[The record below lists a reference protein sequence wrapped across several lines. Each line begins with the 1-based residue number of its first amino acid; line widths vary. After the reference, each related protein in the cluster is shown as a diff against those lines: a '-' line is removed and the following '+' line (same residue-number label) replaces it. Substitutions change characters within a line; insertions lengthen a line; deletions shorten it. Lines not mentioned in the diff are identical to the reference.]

1 MNTTQATAEMTTGS
15 ATSADG
21 TAIGYLRVGTGPAVV
36 LLHGGN
42 ESARSHTQLALALAD
57 AFTVYLPDRRG
68 RGRSGPHQPGHGLR
82 TEVEDLSA
90 VVAQAGAELVF
101 GVSTGA
107 LIALSAARA
116 GSGIRRVAA
125 YEPAL
130 LLGDDVTRYTG
141 WIDRFDRELAAGKVA
156 AGLITSLHGLDLAPP
171 AFKLLP
177 RPLAEA
183 LTSAAMKAE
192 EGKAGPEAVTMRQLA
207 PTVRY
212 EGRLL
217 AETAGT
223 LATFADVTAEV
234 LLLGGEMKRPGFI
247 RPAFDALGGTLRRS
261 RQAVF
266 AGLDHGGSSD
276 PGPSNRAG
284 QPAAVAPAIRAFFA
298 PAVTGR
304 GPCRGPAPVPPGL

>member
-1 MNTTQATAEMTTGS
+1 MSFTQATADMTTGS

-21 TAIGYLRVGTGPAVV
+21 TTIGYLQVGTGPAVV

-42 ESARSHTQLALALAD
+42 ESARSHAQLALALAD

-68 RGRSGPHQPGHGLR
+68 RGRSGPHRADHGLR
-82 TEVEDLSA
+82 TEVEDLTA
-90 VVAQAGAELVF
+90 VADRAGAELVF

-107 LIALSAARA
+107 LIALCAARA

-130 LLGDDVTRYTG
+130 LMEAGRYTG
-141 WIDRFDRELAAGKVA
+141 WLPRFDQELGGGKVA
-156 AGLITSLHGLDLAPP
+156 AALITSLHGLDLAPP
-171 AFKLLP
+171 AFKLMP

-183 LTSAAMKAE
+183 LTNAAMNSE
-192 EGKAGPEAVTMRQLA
+192 DRKAGPADVTMRKLA

-212 EGRLL
+212 EGLLL

-223 LATFADVTAEV
+223 IARFADVTADV
-234 LLLGGEMKRPGFI
+234 LLLGGDMKRPGFI
-247 RPAFDALGGTLRRS
+247 RPAFDALSETLPRS
-261 RQAVF
+261 RRAVF

-276 PGPSNRAG
+276 PGPTNRAG
-284 QPAAVAPAIRAFFA
+284 KPAVVAPEIRSFFA
-298 PAVTGR
+298 HG
-304 GPCRGPAPVPPGL
+304 

>member
-1 MNTTQATAEMTTGS
+1 MNFIQATAETTTGS

-21 TAIGYLRVGTGPAVV
+21 TTIGYLRVGTGPAAV

-42 ESARSHTQLALALAD
+42 ESARSHSQLALALAD
-57 AFTVYLPDRRG
+57 AFTVFLPDRRG
-68 RGRSGPHQPGHGLR
+68 RGRSGPHRAGHGLR
-82 TEVEDLSA
+82 TEVEDLTA

-130 LLGDDVTRYTG
+130 LLTDVSRYTG
-141 WIDRFDRELAAGKVA
+141 WLGRFDRELAAGKVA

-171 AFKLLP
+171 AFKLMP

-183 LTSAAMKAE
+183 LTNAAMKRE
-192 EGKAGPEAVTMRQLA
+192 DGQAGPDEVTMRKLA

-212 EGRLL
+212 DGLLL
-217 AETAGT
+217 AQTAGT
-223 LATFADVTAEV
+223 IASFADVSAEV
-234 LLLGGEMKRPGFI
+234 LLLGGDMKRPGFI
-247 RPAFDALGGTLRRS
+247 RPAFDALSETLPRS
-261 RQAVF
+261 RRAVF

-276 PGPSNRAG
+276 PGPANRGG
-284 QPAAVAPAIRAFFA
+284 QPAAVAPEIRSFFA
-298 PAVTGR
+298 QP
-304 GPCRGPAPVPPGL
+304 